1 VRQACSLPAVVPG
14 YAGTLKHDGDF
25 LGLAG
30 GWMVHPFHKEVD
42 QFSQYLITH
51 GFHFNNLPGLVHI
64 LDGVLVQA
72 VQRGGQFRAVYQGLF
87 QPSLQQVFLVVHETV
102 HGGLNAFADG
112 ERAHIMD
119 AGIFFLFCFQ
129 FPDITELGFRQERA
143 EQILGG
149 SKIQKSGKIPVLNIR
164 NAVTDIIRSFHQ
176 IRQGMAAPAKMC
188 CIRCGTRNQPQMSS
202 HERSSFPFLF
212 PDAEFL
218 AFKLVGRNYAAFLD
232 GGGIRLRTGIFHK
245 GAQNSRRQFQAVALH
260 RISCT
265 CQDAE
270 SLGIPFKRQLQAVP
284 FQGGFNGVFTG
295 MAEGR
300 IADVMGQAGGGNNGG
315 DIGRHDRSGQGPF
328 LRQPLPCQ
336 HAEGRTDVGYLQAM
350 RQACAHVIV
359 AAQGKNLCFVLKAA
373 ESTGKQNT
381 AVIPVIIA
389 AVFLWRCRT
398 PMPGSPARVRQ
409 KLLPIHHP

>member
-1 VRQACSLPAVVPG
+1 MQES
-14 YAGTLKHDGDF
+14 
-25 LGLAG
+25 
-30 GWMVHPFHKEVD
+30 
-42 QFSQYLITH
+42 FS
-51 GFHFNNLPGLVHI
+51 
-64 LDGVLVQA
+64 
-72 VQRGGQFRAVYQGLF
+72 
-87 QPSLQQVFLVVHETV
+87 S
-102 HGGLNAFADG
+102 FASSS
-112 ERAHIMD
+112 RT
-119 AGIFFLFCFQ
+119 
-129 FPDITELGFRQERA
+129 TELGFRQERA

-300 IADVMGQAGGGNNGG
+300 IADVMGQAGGGNNSG

-350 RQACAHVIV
+350 RQACAHVII
-359 AAQGKNLCFVLKAA
+359 AAQGKNLCLILKAA
-373 ESTGKQNT
+373 ESTGKQNA

-389 AVFLWRCRT
+389 AVFLWRRRT